1 VACSLSPYKYAISS
15 RLKYDVARYHL
26 NQFRR
31 VLPEVPQIVLFF
43 RLDQDHGL
51 AVVWAHSD
59 GCVSQL
65 FAAFDAYACAVAH
78 QFGLRKTDRASFK
91 RIAADKGL
99 TSTPEEEAVAG
110 AIEAVVASSQ
120 YQDLDG
126 LRNTAGHRGV
136 VGRSLRAD
144 TDPGIRVFL
153 EPDASFKG
161 EGTEVL
167 PTLESLVAWAETP
180 LRELWDR
187 AEAWRQDHE
196 PSVKGTPGDLDGAAL
211 WARLG
216 TFAKRS
222 PTRGPCSQRS
232 PHILY

>member
-1 VACSLSPYKYAISS
+1 MSTPSGK
-15 RLKYDVARYHL
+15 
-26 NQFRR
+26 
-31 VLPEVPQIVLFF
+31 
-43 RLDQDHGL
+43 
-51 AVVWAHSD
+51 
-59 GCVSQL
+59 
-65 FAAFDAYACAVAH
+65 AVASAI
-78 QFGLRKTDRASFK
+78 KTVVMR
-91 RIAADKGL
+91 
-99 TSTPEEEAVAG
+99 PE
-110 AIEAVVASSQ
+110 

-126 LRNTAGHRGV
+126 LRNTAGYRGV

-153 EPDASFKG
+153 EPDASFKR

-211 WARLG
+211 
-216 TFAKRS
+216 
-222 PTRGPCSQRS
+222 
-232 PHILY
+232 